1 MPSEWLVIRKG
12 ERDLPRART
21 ARTSDAI
28 RRARIT
34 GVCLTVQALH
44 RYTRIVTVYCY
55 YHQR

>member
-12 ERDLPRART
+12 ERDLPRAS
-21 ARTSDAI
+21 TSDAI